1 MSNKTIE
8 SLVAEIC
15 EIESS
20 ISKVDEDI
28 RDKVKREG
36 KRLLALQKEQ
46 KKEQEAAKSR
56 GEPAQTWKEFV
67 EDQKRVRDSFPHEA
81 NCRKYMR
88 IVQYPGAYESGMSV
102 KEAYKM
108 ATKWKKNGGNPPPTA
123 KVSIKTRLPNQIGNA
138 VGRAVNKLVKYNS
151 IEDWSDNAKAEKW
164 SSDDFAGMEE
174 TLTAMRKEISIAL
187 NKLKKLRE
195 VSHV

>member
-46 KKEQEAAKSR
+46 KKEQEAAKER
-56 GEPAQTWKEFV
+56 GEPAQTWKEFCA
-67 EDQKRVRDSFPHEA
+67 EQKGHRATFPGLTQTKH
-81 NCRKYMR
+81 YMR
-88 IVQYPGAYESGMSV
+88 IVQYAGAYESGMSV

-138 VGRAVNKLVKYNS
+138 VGRAVNKLVRYNS
-151 IEDWSDNAKAEKW
+151 IEDWSQNEKAEKW
-164 SSDDFAGMEE
+164 TTDDFAGMEE
-174 TLTAMRKEISIAL
+174 TLVAMRKEIGIAL
-187 NKLKKLRE
+187 SKLKKLRE
-195 VSHV
+195 VSHA